1 MFNLMLSLK
10 VCEYFMIV
18 TEEKDLFFFKW
29 ENALS
34 QFFKNKVLDIHS
46 WHADY
51 FTVLVLF

>member
-34 QFFKNKVLDIHS
+34 QLFKNKVLDIHS